1 MRKWKTLV
9 LFLKILL
16 VTTNVVRLYPSKPH
30 LAGLAALRDAWD
42 NKEVKKIPT
51 EDLVKMA
58 EFVLKN
64 NYFEFNGSTKQQ
76 LSGTDADD
84 SLESKGRE
92 GTCFYSILSFPPAHE
107 H

>member
-1 MRKWKTLV
+1 M
-9 LFLKILL
+9 
-16 VTTNVVRLYPSKPH
+16 
-30 LAGLAALRDAWD
+30 
-42 NKEVKKIPT
+42 
-51 EDLVKMA
+51 KMA

-92 GTCFYSILSFPPAHE
+92 GTCFYSILSLPPAHE